1 MTDMNSTTFPIL
13 KTERLTLRQ
22 LSIDDKLDI
31 FALRSDPRV
40 NKYLNR
46 QPCQSVEDAIIFI
59 NKVNDNIERND
70 TYYWVITLTDAK
82 TLLGSHWEDFIGI
95 QFCRSMD

>member
-1 MTDMNSTTFPIL
+1 MTDMNSTTFRIL

-22 LSIDDKLDI
+22 LSIDEKMDI
-31 FALRSDPRV
+31 FALRSDPGV

-59 NKVNDNIERND
+59 NKVNDNIEKNGN
-70 TYYWVITLTDAK
+70 YYWANTLTDAK
-82 TLLGSHWEDFIGI
+82 TLLGSNWVDFIGI
-95 QFCRSMD
+95 QFCRFMD